1 MFVGLAQASLFS
13 FHIFSFHYFV
23 CVCLSAYI
31 HNICVPREDGK
42 EEGFRSPRTGIT
54 YGCKLKYGV
63 LRTKLGSPARAVSA
77 LSC

>member
-1 MFVGLAQASLFS
+1 MFVGLAQAGLFP
-13 FHIFSFHYFV
+13 FIYLVFIILYVCVYLHIFITY
-23 CVCLSAYI
+23 VCLEKTGRKRAL
-31 HNICVPREDGK
+31 D
-42 EEGFRSPRTGIT
+42 SPRTGIT